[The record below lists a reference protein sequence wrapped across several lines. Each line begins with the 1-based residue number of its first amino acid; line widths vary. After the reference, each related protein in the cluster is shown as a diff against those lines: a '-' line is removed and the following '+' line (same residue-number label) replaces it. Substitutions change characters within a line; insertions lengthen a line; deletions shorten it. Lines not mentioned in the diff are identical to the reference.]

1 MYSYIDIDPPQN
13 RGKLSFV
20 HGAQNT
26 EKHMYRNPDQHIFL
40 EAVSL
45 DFHWDQWLPSNYW
58 QQIMWIVKNCF

>member
-1 MYSYIDIDPPQN
+1 MYSDIDIDPPQY
-13 RGKLSFV
+13 RGKSNFV

-26 EKHMYRNPDQHIFL
+26 EKHMYQNKDQHIL
-40 EAVSL
+40 EA